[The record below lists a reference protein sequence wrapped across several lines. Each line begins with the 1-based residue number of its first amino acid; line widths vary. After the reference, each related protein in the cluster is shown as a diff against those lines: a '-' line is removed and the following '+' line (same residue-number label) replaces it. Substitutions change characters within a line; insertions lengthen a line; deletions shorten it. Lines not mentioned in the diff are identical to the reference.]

1 MLKVLEMLN
10 KLETAGQRVVV
21 PEIFLMTEL
30 SKADAFLLLIHC
42 SQDLYDAQ
50 PGIFLVLESHH
61 RILQDLEASAGQLG
75 HHLLLHH
82 RRVKQRVERK
92 LEEIVEDGHRLQPL
106 GVPVPSEVVI
116 SSLFTS
122 LLLST

>member
-61 RILQDLEASAGQLG
+61 RILQDLEASAGQLSD
-75 HHLLLHH
+75 HLLLHH
-82 RRVKQRVERK
+82 GRVEERVERQ
-92 LEEIVEDGHRLQPL
+92 LEEIVQQGHGLQPL
-106 GVPVPSEVVI
+106 GVPVPGKVVV
-116 SSLFTS
+116 FGS
-122 LLLST
+122 LLLLLPS